1 MIYKESAKSK
11 KPRKKI
17 QHTTEPFGFFCV
29 FIYEEHNNLLIKECP
44 LPSEG
49 ILYKNRVDKL
59 KIIYII
65 FTDNRVK
72 NLKNGVGLW
81 LRKR

>member
-1 MIYKESAKSK
+1 MKNEKFRRFFQNI
-11 KPRKKI
+11 
-17 QHTTEPFGFFCV
+17 TEPFGFFFV

-49 ILYKNRVDKL
+49 ILYKNGVDKL

-72 NLKNGVGLW
+72 NLKNGVVLW
-81 LRKR
+81 LRKI